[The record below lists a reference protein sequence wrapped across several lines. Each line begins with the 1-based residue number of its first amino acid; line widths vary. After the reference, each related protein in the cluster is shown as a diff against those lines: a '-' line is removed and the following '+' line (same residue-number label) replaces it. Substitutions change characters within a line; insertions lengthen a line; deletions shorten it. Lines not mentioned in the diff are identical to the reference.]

1 MKYVIGAKVTLL
13 NGMVGIVIGIDV
25 KKKTYTV
32 ICGNLEFNVNEKSIK
47 NE

>member
-1 MKYVIGAKVTLL
+1 MKYVIGEKVTLL
-13 NGMVGIVIGIDV
+13 NGLVALVIGIDI

-32 ICGNLEFNVNEKSIK
+32 ICGNLEFKVNEKSIK